1 MKIRET
7 THNDFEKIWPI
18 FSEIAAAGETYA
30 LSRNITKA
38 EAKVIWFDSPR
49 KTFVLEENGEILGS
63 YYIKTNQAGPGSH
76 VCNCGYMVS
85 SAARGRGVATL

>member
-38 EAKVIWFDSPR
+38 EAKVSWGRYAFMRALSR
-49 KTFVLEENGEILGS
+49 NS
-63 YYIKTNQAGPGSH
+63 QADGIQSH
-76 VCNCGYMVS
+76 AIQLCCFKQ
-85 SAARGRGVATL
+85 